1 MNWNRL
7 QSTRSPHRP
16 PRQSPLERIDAFLQR
31 NNEGSNAELIRM
43 LRKAMFA
50 DVDELEASGEIK
62 LPK

>member
-1 MNWNRL
+1 MNRNR
-7 QSTRSPHRP
+7 TRSARSSHRQRP
-16 PRQSPLERIDAFLQR
+16 QTALERIDTFLEQ
-31 NNEGSNAELIRM
+31 NNEGSNAELIRS